1 MKKSYLQRVMKLL
14 VLFLLAGFMYVSA
27 AGYSQQ
33 ITFSGEKVPFVEAL
47 GAIRKQAGYAV
58 VADKAL
64 LQFTRP
70 ISIAVRDMPLT
81 DFLIVSAGLFCIGIY
96 IVLAKRNAIQ
106 ILIGIE
112 LIINS
117 AILNLVAFGKYDKVN
132 NAGQSFAL
140 FAIVLAAAAVAVALA
155 IILNVYRQ
163 YKTIDPAKVERLRG

>member
-1 MKKSYLQRVMKLL
+1 MITLSN
-14 VLFLLAGFMYVSA
+14 FLLIG
-27 AGYSQQ
+27 
-33 ITFSGEKVPFVEAL
+33 
-47 GAIRKQAGYAV
+47 
-58 VADKAL
+58 
-64 LQFTRP
+64 
-70 ISIAVRDMPLT
+70 
-81 DFLIVSAGLFCIGIY
+81 AGLFCIGIY
-96 IVLAKRNAIQ
+96 MVLSKRNAIQ

-163 YKTIDPAKVERLRG
+163 YKTIDPAKVERLKG